1 MNVLL
6 LIGKSS
12 TSHEAVAAEASELRA
27 QGHRVT
33 LGTRVPPRQVLTD
46 AVDDVVLLTPALPA
60 PPVAAAPA
68 PVAAALEAVAP
79 AGASKPTEAAS
90 GSTATVTPTANP
102 SGGSNPAAKV
112 MRTARTRVRWARG
125 QVSGAITEPARSWK
139 AVKRNDTVMA
149 LAEAADVV
157 VAVDAPM
164 VRAGWQLG
172 RALPL
177 PTGPEVVYGL
187 PAAASAIVRKAA
199 RSTAP

>member
-33 LGTRVPPRQVLTD
+33 LGTRVPPRQILTD
-46 AVDDVVLLTPALPA
+46 AVDEVVLLTPALPA
-60 PPVAAAPA
+60 PPAPAAPA
-68 PVAAALEAVAP
+68 PVAAAPAAP
-79 AGASKPTEAAS
+79 ADAVPAVSASDASATAAAASKS
-90 GSTATVTPTANP
+90 
-102 SGGSNPAAKV
+102 SGGGNPAAKV
-112 MRTARTRVRWARG
+112 VRTARKRVRWARG

-139 AVKRNDTVMA
+139 AVRRNDTVMA

-172 RALPL
+172 KALPL
-177 PTGPEVVYGL
+177 PDGPEVVYGL
-187 PAAASAIVRKAA
+187 PAAASAIARKSA
-199 RSTAP
+199 R

>member
-12 TSHEAVAAEASELRA
+12 TSHEAVAAEAAELRT

-33 LGTRVPPRQVLTD
+33 LGTRVPPRQVLSD
-46 AVDDVVLLTPALPA
+46 AVDEVVLLTPALPA
-60 PPVAAAPA
+60 PPAPAAPA
-68 PVAAALEAVAP
+68 PVAAAPAAP
-79 AGASKPTEAAS
+79 ADAVPAGSASDASATAAAASKS
-90 GSTATVTPTANP
+90 
-102 SGGSNPAAKV
+102 SGGGNPAAKAV
-112 MRTARTRVRWARG
+112 RTVRKRVRWARG

-149 LAEAADVV
+149 LARGADVV

-172 RALPL
+172 KALPL
-177 PTGPEVVYGL
+177 PDGPEVVYGL
-187 PAAASAIVRKAA
+187 PAAASAIARKAA
-199 RSTAP
+199 R